1 MGFWWLIDPHHYWL
15 APAAGGLAPAFWVGL
30 ASLFVDLGAHPGDCN
45 GGTAVTLVRRYKL
58 DAAVTVAVVVPVHK
72 SGYPLACLR
81 LAGEGPAGVIR
92 SILTAPRDCVYK
104 VWNSDSE

>member
-1 MGFWWLIDPHHYWL
+1 MVAFWWLIDPHHYWL
-15 APAAGGLAPAFWVGL
+15 APAAGGLAPAFLVGL
-30 ASLFVDLGAHPGDCN
+30 ASFFVDLGALPADCD

-58 DAAVTVAVVVPVHK
+58 DAAVTVVVPVHK
-72 SGYPLACLR
+72 CRYPLTCLR
-81 LAGEGPAGVIR
+81 LAGERPTGVVR

>member
-1 MGFWWLIDPHHYWL
+1 M
-15 APAAGGLAPAFWVGL
+15 GL
-30 ASLFVDLGAHPGDCN
+30 ASFFVDLGALPADCN

-58 DAAVTVAVVVPVHK
+58 DAAVTMAVVVPLHK

-81 LAGEGPAGVIR
+81 LAGERPAGVIR